1 MTKLKKI
8 AVLGIMVLAI
18 SLFSTV
24 AFAAV
29 ADNAPAEVAADVT
42 GRTVDSVR
50 QERVETGK
58 TFGTIAKEAGN
69 LEQFKA
75 QILQAK
81 KEVLAQKVAE
91 GTMTQEKA
99 DEIIAALEQQQAVCD
114 GTGSTKIGREMGAG
128 FGGMNGNGKG
138 QGQGQGN
145 SNGQGLGQG
154 QGGVGRGRA

>member
-1 MTKLKKI
+1 MTKMKKI
-8 AVLGIMVLAI
+8 AFLGIMVLAI
-18 SLFSTV
+18 SVFST
-24 AFAAV
+24 ATFAAV
-29 ADNAPAEVAADVT
+29 AGAAPADVAADVT

-91 GTMTQEKA
+91 GTMTQERA
-99 DEIIAALEQQQAVCD
+99 DEIMALLEQHQAACD
-114 GTGSTKIGREMGAG
+114 GTGSAKIGREMGAG

-145 SNGQGLGQG
+145 GNSQGLGQG
-154 QGGVGRGRA
+154 QGGVSRGRA